1 MIKKFSRILLG
12 TALCVSL
19 AAVPMSANAATPE
32 EAAELARSMGLP
44 ESLIQAGWNKY
55 YENPELYPPELI
67 DSYMATLRGMNQEMI
82 DQLLTDNGFT
92 SSAPSVTPEPAVT
105 TAAPQQS
112 QEKVTTTASITDSNS
127 PENSGTADSGNNDNS
142 SSGNNQDGGNQ
153 SGGNQSNGQSK
164 GDKITLTLPD
174 GSTFD
179 RISSKDFAAMS
190 LDEKRGYIAGLTP
203 EQKEAFLGNMSPE
216 DYKSL
221 LKQLPLDNKADII
234 QDMADV
240 TSQLGLTLSVDELTD
255 DNIILSMK
263 DEDGKLVA
271 LSAAS
276 DTVAATGYDRRGILA
291 LAAALAV
298 VGIGGTA
305 VAVKKSFGKNE
316 V

>member
-1 MIKKFSRILLG
+1 MIKKFSRILIG

-19 AAVPMSANAATPE
+19 AAVPMSTNAATPE
-32 EAAELARSMGLP
+32 DAAALARSMGLP

-82 DQLLTDNGFT
+82 DQLLTDSGYT
-92 SSAPSVTPEPAVT
+92 PSTPPAPTVT
-105 TAAPQQS
+105 TAPPQQS
-112 QEKVTTTASITDSNS
+112 QGKVTTTAPVTDGNNSAGSDSN
-127 PENSGTADSGNNDNS
+127 NGGDISGS
-142 SSGNNQDGGNQ
+142 SSN
-153 SGGNQSNGQSK
+153 
-164 GDKITLTLPD
+164 GDKITLTLPN

-190 LDEKRGYIAGLTP
+190 LDEKRAYIAGLTP
-203 EQKEAFLGNMSPE
+203 EQKEAFLSNMSPE

-234 QDMADV
+234 EDMADV
-240 TSQLGLTLSVDELTD
+240 TSQLGLTLGVEELTD
-255 DNIILSMK
+255 DNLILSMK

-271 LSAAS
+271 LSAVS
-276 DTVAATGYDRRGILA
+276 DSVAATGYDRRGILA
-291 LAAALAV
+291 LAAALTI

-305 VAVKKSFGKNE
+305 VAVKKSFGKKE

>member
-1 MIKKFSRILLG
+1 MIKKISRILIG

-32 EAAELARSMGLP
+32 EAAALARSMGLP

-82 DQLLTDNGFT
+82 DQLLIDSGF
-92 SSAPSVTPEPAVT
+92 APSATPEPAVT

-112 QEKVTTTASITDSNS
+112 QGKVTTTVPVADNNS
-127 PENSGTADSGNNDNS
+127 SENSGNNDNS
-142 SSGNNQDGGNQ
+142 SSGNNS
-153 SGGNQSNGQSK
+153 SGGNQSSGQSK
-164 GDKITLTLPD
+164 DDKITLTLPD

-203 EQKEAFLGNMSPE
+203 EQKDAFLGNMSPE

-240 TSQLGLTLSVDELTD
+240 TSQLGLTLSVDELTE